1 MKQDD
6 KLLLGFFLVMG
17 FLLWFFFWAAGAF
30 AGDLPDPALTP
41 GVTRNLTLDQAASII
56 KAPTMRVLK
65 PGDSLRIV
73 RRAAGL
79 GSEEA
84 LDVTLLEVG
93 QLVTYLAPAWVLVR
107 LPSGEEI
114 EVHISAL
121 EVLGGSQYG

>member
-1 MKQDD
+1 M
-6 KLLLGFFLVMG
+6 LM
-17 FLLWFFFWAAGAF
+17 AARI
-30 AGDLPDPALTP
+30 L
-41 GVTRNLTLDQAASII
+41 R
-56 KAPTMRVLK
+56 

-107 LPSGEEI
+107 LPSGAEI

-121 EVLGGSQYG
+121 ESLGGLQDG